1 MTQREDSFVVYH
13 RHEHVLNTKLP
24 PAWITHRVMRVRRIL
39 PVPARNNAFRLQR
52 LSIGCCSPGSN
63 TINVTFS
70 LKNALCENNYRFTTD
85 PWFLS
90 STGWLCR
97 TPFSRW
103 TNTRQEFFVRAPLR
117 VLQRKNIVRKHLLYG
132 HEMLNEILTGFNWIL
147 VIAGWK
153 RIFLE
158 RKRFKDG
165 VMGVEYES
173 RSSSDADRWCNWLQ
187 LRCPTSLHRL
197 KIHCNFPLTCGLTEN
212 ANVERNNHAT
222 P

>member
-165 VMGVEYES
+165 VMGVANRIRES
-173 RSSSDADRWCNWLQ
+173 IQQRCRSVMQLTATKVPDLVASTQNTLQ
-187 LRCPTSLHRL
+187 FPSYLRPYW
-197 KIHCNFPLTCGLTEN
+197 
-212 ANVERNNHAT
+212 ER
-222 P
+222 

>member
-1 MTQREDSFVVYH
+1 MTQREDSFLVYH
-13 RHEHVLNTKLP
+13 RHERVSNTKLP

-63 TINVTFS
+63 TIDVTFS
-70 LKNALCENNYRFTTD
+70 PKNTLCENDYRFTTD

-90 STGWLCR
+90 FTEWLCR
-97 TPFSRW
+97 TPFSTR
-103 TNTRQEFFVRAPLR
+103 TNTRQEFFVKTLLPI
-117 VLQRKNIVRKHLLYG
+117 VQRKNIVRKHLLYSR
-132 HEMLNEILTGFNWIL
+132 EMLNEILSSFDWIF
-147 VIAGWK
+147 VIA
-153 RIFLE
+153 RSS
-158 RKRFKDG
+158 RKEGDLKT
-165 VMGVEYES
+165 VLWESQIEYES

-187 LRCPTSLHRL
+187 LRCSTSLHRL

-212 ANVERNNHAT
+212 VNVKRNDHAA